1 MVPTL
6 ALQTLSITAA
16 FNEDEGSEL
25 EEMPPEAKM
34 RMKTMEAS
42 SGPVPFTKGKHG
54 IFYNQKLGGGLNLK
68 YHQMTMTV

>member
-34 RMKTMEAS
+34 RMKNIGRCRAFIIIIE
-42 SGPVPFTKGKHG
+42 
-54 IFYNQKLGGGLNLK
+54 L
-68 YHQMTMTV
+68 